1 MPQLL
6 IPMSDK
12 KKFNIEY
19 EIKSSPRILYSFL
32 SEPNGLTQWFADD
45 VSVRDQ
51 VYTFTWDG
59 EQQKAKMLASKENKM
74 VRFKW
79 MDDEPQCYFEMEI
92 IQDELTNDV
101 ALSITDFAVEDTISE
116 RKLIWDNQV
125 EYLVSVLGA

>member
-1 MPQLL
+1 
-6 IPMSDK
+6 MSEK

-19 EIKSSPRILYSFL
+19 EIKSSPRILYGFL
-32 SEPNGLTQWFADD
+32 SEANGLTQWFADD

-51 VYTFTWDG
+51 VYTFTWDD
-59 EQQKAKMLASKENKM
+59 EQQKAKLIAIKENKL

-79 MDDEPQCYFEMEI
+79 VDDDPQCFFEMEI

-101 ALSITDFAVEDTISE
+101 ALSITDFAVEDAISE

-125 EYLVSVLGA
+125 EYLISVLGA